1 MAKDTH
7 KVIDIDVG
15 AAQTSIKDL
24 RKEMS
29 GLRDALLN
37 LKEGTEEYEKV
48 QDKLVKDQKRIDS
61 VMKATKKTVDALP
74 GSYNAIAKELKQ
86 VKEAWKATN
95 DEAERDELGKKAK
108 ELNDKLK
115 ELDSSVGNF
124 QRNVGNYKSAFK
136 DAFVGILNGST
147 SSTVA
152 VRNLGTTIK
161 SVLTANPVTLL
172 ASAFATLKNA
182 IQGNERAMDGIHGGM
197 KKLEPVLNVF
207 RNVIGVIGE
216 VLGKVIGALGDVL
229 RPLIPV
235 ITRAFAPLVNILKQ
249 VGSVFEFVG
258 KVVGGL
264 ADIIMKT
271 LMPVIET
278 AEKAFDRVQKGF
290 VKGLDYMAKP
300 FKSFINMIISGV
312 EGVVKLL
319 SKLPFVGGKFDNAV
333 DALERA
339 KQSVKDFNFASTGF
353 FRSTEDAVN
362 DLTQTTEQR
371 LAGTYRGLQRQLK
384 ELREEWEATNSE
396 AERITIGKKIQDV
409 EKQIE
414 DMEKTLRTSVD
425 EQVEKVR
432 LLEGTYAALQEQLHE
447 LTKAW
452 QNCNDEAKR
461 LELASQIQDVN
472 DKIAELEKELQ
483 VEKERLENSNDAV
496 IHLKGSYAALS
507 EELRAL
513 KKAWEE
519 SNDEAEREIL
529 GKKIGEVDLRM
540 KTLESTTKGFDNVA
554 TRAIDNISK
563 TIYGLANPVNVA
575 KRATIQ
581 LGGAFKALIANPV
594 GAVLM
599 AIVAAAKLV
608 ISAFKQSDSAT
619 NKLKVAFAAFEP
631 IVNAVK
637 GGLTSVANVIAELI
651 ADIAKLVE
659 GVQKGGLKI
668 AEFLNKIGIVSDE
681 KLASIKANAEAS
693 RQAMET
699 SKWIA
704 QEEIKIADE
713 KRRFVAE
720 EAKAEADIAELRE
733 KASEKA
739 KYTEKQRQKYLR
751 DAIDAE
757 ERIAKKK
764 ESLALREWE
773 LEKKRAE
780 ELKKNGLYNDAAE
793 ERLMNAEANYW
804 NVHKETADKLRSL
817 NKGIRE
823 DTTTTTTHITKEE
836 DKTLEHEKNTLKEK
850 QSMYEQDSLVYLQYE
865 EKLEEIDWKM
875 QQERLKNEK
884 YTDEQ
889 IQAFAEAHEKRLA
902 DIRKK
907 ISNIYNQGDVEE
919 EVIDEEPVL
928 DYLKRINEK
937 KIALSKEYSAE
948 YYELLRQQAEY
959 EYDQEKIKLD
969 VKGATNEEFELL
981 ELEHQKR
988 LSDIAKEEGEK
999 RLEEQRALWD
1009 ATVEGMSEMANESS
1023 SALSSIGDA
1032 WESVLE
1038 AQLKT
1043 GKISEKEYETRKKN
1057 LQKFQIAAIVAQ
1069 TASSIFDVWAGYA
1082 KEVGVINAETAAA
1095 TGPVAAA
1102 TKAALDTKSLVSAIA
1117 KTTALSATSVSQIA
1131 AVKSGGSSSS
1141 SGSSMVSATAIPDTA
1156 GVYSG
1161 PTYTRNLQTDQE
1173 KAESRAPIYVRVT
1186 DINDVQNTVRVRE
1199 SESTF

>member
-182 IQGNERAMDGIHGGM
+182 IQGNERAMDGIHEGM

-216 VLGKVIGALGDVL
+216 VLGKVIGALGNVL
-229 RPLIPV
+229 SPLIPV
-235 ITRAFAPLVNILKQ
+235 ITRQFAPLINILKQ
-249 VGSVFEFVG
+249 VGAVFEFVG
-258 KVVGGL
+258 KVVGGI

-483 VEKERLENSNDAV
+483 VEKERLENSSNAV

-519 SNDEAEREIL
+519 SNDEAERKIL
-529 GKKIGEVDLRM
+529 GKKIEEVDLRM
-540 KTLESTTKGFDNVA
+540 KTLENTTKGFDNVA

-581 LGGAFKALIANPV
+581 LGGAFKALIANPI
-594 GAVLM
+594 GAAIA
-599 AIVAAAKLV
+599 AIVV
-608 ISAFKQSDSAT
+608 IAQRLKKGFEQSSDAT
-619 NKLKVAFAAFEP
+619 NKLKVAFSAFEP
-631 IVNAVK
+631 ITNAIRNS
-637 GGLTSVANVIAELI
+637 LTKVANVIG
-651 ADIAKLVE
+651 DILMVIPKLVE
-659 GVQKGGLKI
+659 SLQNAIIK
-668 AEFLNKIGIVSDE
+668 AEELLNKLHLLSDE
-681 KLASIKANAEAS
+681 KLERAKARVEEQKRLVEVS
-693 RQAMET
+693 VEL
-699 SKWIA
+699 A
-704 QEEIKIADE
+704 QREIDIEDR
-713 KRRFVAE
+713 KRRFSVE
-720 EAKAEADIAELRE
+720 EAKLEMEISELRA
-733 KASEKA
+733 KAAETQ
-739 KYTEKQRQKYLR
+739 KYTEK
-751 DAIDAE
+751 
-757 ERIAKKK
+757 ERIAFYEEAKNK
-764 ESLALREWE
+764 EKALLDERLAIA
-773 LEKKRAE
+773 KE
-780 ELKKNGLYNDAAE
+780 ELAIEQTRQAALTNTTDEEADRLAEKEANLYRVQKDYNDRVRALNTKLA
-793 ERLMNAEANYW
+793 
-804 NVHKETADKLRSL
+804 KSSTETQKT
-817 NKGIRE
+817 IQ
-823 DTTTTTTHITKEE
+823 KEE

-907 ISNIYNQGDVEE
+907 VSNIYNQGDVEE

-937 KIALSKEYSAE
+937 KIALAKEYSAE